1 MIERAAPFQ
10 KLTLD
15 DLNELATALG
25 SPRRHFWTSDSWNQL
40 VDHVNEHA
48 EPDAPRID
56 RVRRGSILSS
66 SQWNALVDRA
76 NANRKDAQ

>member
-10 KLTLD
+10 RKTLD

-25 SPRRHFWTSDSWNQL
+25 SPRRHFWTADSWNQL

-48 EPDAPRID
+48 EPDAPRIAHA
-56 RVRRGSILSS
+56 RRGSIITSS
-66 SQWNALVDRA
+66 LWNALVDRA
-76 NANRKDAQ
+76 NANRKDTQ